1 MLVLT
6 RKVGEGIAIG
16 DDIKIVVM
24 QIKGKQVRLG
34 IKANANT
41 VVHREEVYQRILD
54 ENKSAAQAEVNS
66 LDKVATMLNDTDRTP
81 KQTPFKRV
89 SRPARKP
96 DPEED

>member
-34 IKANANT
+34 IKASAST
-41 VVHREEVYQRILD
+41 VVHREEVYQRIQD
-54 ENKSAAQAEVNS
+54 ENRQASYSQVASVDQATDIMEDSEVLTS
-66 LDKVATMLNDTDRTP
+66 P
-81 KQTPFKRV
+81 GHTPFKKV
-89 SRPARKP
+89 SRASKKA
-96 DPEED
+96 DS